1 MALADKMVFGMR
13 YVGQC
18 LRDTKIPLFVG
29 SFDGVLTR
37 PWTWI
42 KKGKKCALKS

>member
-1 MALADKMVFGMR
+1 MALADKVVFGMQ

-29 SFDGVLTR
+29 SFGGVLNRTMD
-37 PWTWI
+37 
-42 KKGKKCALKS
+42 LD